1 MPFYIPIQSTT
12 VPYGV
17 FHTDRW
23 QRDILPMP
31 VIVSGATNTTATTYS
46 VSQWV
51 PADCNKVDL
60 LITHTHVGTTSAGI
74 IIGPIAAFYQTVLTT
89 AVAGSY
95 QLRLTIPVTPSLGF
109 DAYLSAVAS
118 TTSYTIS
125 LAGYYTTCSL

>member
-1 MPFYIPIQSTT
+1 
-12 VPYGV
+12 
-17 FHTDRW
+17 
-23 QRDILPMP
+23 
-31 VIVSGATNTTATTYS
+31 